1 MEIGHLRTLPEL
13 TAMAEHRKRKYNDE
27 DSLDELCRKFLAC
40 RDNDAGAAIEYCKDF
55 LTMLERK
62 DVKAGAVLSSR
73 SRPR

>member
-1 MEIGHLRTLPEL
+1 MSEEK
-13 TAMAEHRKRKYNDE
+13 KRKYNDE
-27 DSLDELCRKFLAC
+27 DSLDELCRKFLTC
-40 RDNDAGAAIEYCKDF
+40 RETDNGAAIEYCKSF

>member
-1 MEIGHLRTLPEL
+1 MSEEK
-13 TAMAEHRKRKYNDE
+13 KRKYNDE
-27 DSLDELCRKFLAC
+27 DSLDELCRKFLTC
-40 RDNDAGAAIEYCKDF
+40 REDTDNGAAIEYCKSF